1 LHKLPGYLAGL
12 AEANFRVEKSDNRC
26 GMILSAPD
34 PAQAYPARIG
44 LAQFDKSSL
53 PPEAS
58 MARCTRVAIVA
69 LIVIA
74 TPQTAQNPTFGQS
87 PSSSAPVPN
96 RSALVPTSFENS
108 AAGNSATEAAI
119 APIPSSPAEPGIWE
133 LWIDRARDDRVW
145 FRSDCLLFKV
155 RDQKLPGVAGELSVL
170 NVDPMRRLDNDLI
183 HPVVGGPAS
192 STDYGLQSG
201 FRLEAGLWLERGG
214 TFGVECGYFQLEPG
228 HQRVNLR
235 SSSDAALGP
244 IFFDPS
250 AGQEIIIMDSV
261 PGLRNSE
268 WSSTA
273 SDRLWS
279 AEIQARWRTSCG
291 FDVLAGYRHLQFNED
306 LDFAGSSSA
315 IPGGRL
321 PCG

>member
-1 LHKLPGYLAGL
+1 
-12 AEANFRVEKSDNRC
+12 
-26 GMILSAPD
+26 
-34 PAQAYPARIG
+34 
-44 LAQFDKSSL
+44 
-53 PPEAS
+53 
-58 MARCTRVAIVA
+58 MARNTRVAFVA
-69 LIVIA
+69 LVVIA
-74 TPQTAQNPTFGQS
+74 APTAAQNASFGQS
-87 PSSSAPVPN
+87 SSSSTLDARQPAHVHASPANPEAEIAEGAGDTAFAPVP
-96 RSALVPTSFENS
+96 SL
-108 AAGNSATEAAI
+108 
-119 APIPSSPAEPGIWE
+119 PAEPGIWE

-145 FRSDCLLFKV
+145 FRSDYLLFKV
-155 RDQKLPGVAGELSVL
+155 RDQKLPGVAGQLSVL
-170 NVDPMRRLDNDLI
+170 TVDPMRRLDNDLI
-183 HPVVGGPAS
+183 HPVVGGLAS
-192 STDYGLQSG
+192 SIDYGLQSG
-201 FRLEAGLWLERGG
+201 FRVEAGFWLERGG
-214 TFGVECGYFQLEPG
+214 TLGVECGYLQLEPG

-235 SSSDAALGP
+235 SDSSAALGP

-273 SDRLWS
+273 SDRFWG
-279 AEIQARWRTSCG
+279 AEIQARWRTGCS